1 MLPKRVPI
9 KKTSTKT
16 VEKRRSE
23 TVRRQN
29 LNRRREVERRRKM
42 TQINAALNRL
52 SKKFR
57 RVNIPRNTFNVGTVT
72 SGNDRYLSVRLSRK
86 TIKELQNVYK
96 KTWEQRVEYGGSIPF
111 TLSNT
116 RNYVRFGTP
125 TVSTNQKLTSVTPT
139 QEDMTQ
145 YIVYHT
151 HPVPEQNR
159 TLFTYPSGTD
169 FRTYISYYP
178 TIQANIILENQGYYI
193 IDLIETN
200 MNKPN
205 PDEVVAEF
213 NRFLS
218 SREFQRV
225 SVNWSNLEYFQ
236 TTPDQWKRAV
246 NGYIDPI
253 MRRKFG
259 ISIKYY
265 TWDQLGE
272 ITLLDKNVI
281 MNVG

>member
-236 TTPDQWKRAV
+236 TTPTQWKRAV
-246 NGYIDPI
+246 NNYIDPI

-281 MNVG
+281 MNIG

>member
-1 MLPKRVPI
+1 MVSI

-16 VEKRRSE
+16 LEKRKNE
-23 TVRRQN
+23 TAQRQA

-96 KTWEQRVEYGGSIPF
+96 KTWEQRVEYAGSIPF
-111 TLSNT
+111 TLTNT

-125 TVSTNQKLTSVTPT
+125 TARTNQQLASVTPT
-139 QEDMTQ
+139 QEEMTQ

-151 HPVPEQNR
+151 HPVPENNKP
-159 TLFTYPSGTD
+159 LFTYPSEAD
-169 FRTYISYYP
+169 FRTYINYYP
-178 TIQANIILENQGYYI
+178 SMQANLILENQGYYI

-205 PDEVVAEF
+205 PDDVVTEF
-213 NRFLS
+213 NNFVR

-225 SVNWSNLEYFQ
+225 SVNWSNLAYIQ
-236 TTPDQWKRAV
+236 TTADQWKRAV

-265 TWDQLGE
+265 TWDELGE

-281 MNVG
+281 MNIG

>member
-1 MLPKRVPI
+1 MVSI

-16 VEKRRSE
+16 VEKRKSE
-23 TVRRQN
+23 TVRRQA
-29 LNRRREVERRRKM
+29 LNRRREMERRRKM
-42 TQINAALNRL
+42 TQIDAALNRL

-86 TIKELQNVYK
+86 TIKELQTVYK
-96 KTWEQRVEYGGSIPF
+96 KTWEQRIEYGGSIPF

-125 TVSTNQKLTSVTPT
+125 TVSTNQQLTSVTPT

-151 HPVPEQNR
+151 HPVPENNKP
-159 TLFTYPSGTD
+159 LFTYPSETD

-178 TIQANIILENQGYYI
+178 TIQANLILEYQGYYI
-193 IDLIETN
+193 IDLLETN

-236 TTPDQWKRAV
+236 TTPDRWKRAV
-246 NGYIDPI
+246 NGYMDPI
-253 MRRKFG
+253 MRKKFG

-265 TWDQLGE
+265 TWDELGE

>member
-1 MLPKRVPI
+1 MVSI

-16 VEKRRSE
+16 LEKRKNE
-23 TVRRQN
+23 TAQRQA

-42 TQINAALNRL
+42 TQINAVLNRL

-86 TIKELQNVYK
+86 TINELRNVYK
-96 KTWEQRVEYGGSIPF
+96 KTWEQRVEYAGSIPF
-111 TLSNT
+111 TLTNT

-125 TVSTNQKLTSVTPT
+125 TARTNQQLASVTPT
-139 QEDMTQ
+139 QEEMTQ

-151 HPVPEQNR
+151 HPVPENNKP
-159 TLFTYPSGTD
+159 LFTYPSEAD
-169 FRTYISYYP
+169 FRTYINYYP
-178 TIQANIILENQGYYI
+178 SMQANLILENQGYYI

-205 PDEVVAEF
+205 PDDVVTEF
-213 NRFLS
+213 NNFVR

-225 SVNWSNLEYFQ
+225 SVNWSNLAYIQ
-236 TTPDQWKRAV
+236 TTADQWKRAV

-265 TWDQLGE
+265 TWDELGE

-281 MNVG
+281 MNIG

>member
-1 MLPKRVPI
+1 MVSI
-9 KKTSTKT
+9 KKTSTNT

-23 TVRRQN
+23 AVRRQN

-57 RVNIPRNTFNVGTVT
+57 RVNIPRNAFNVGTVT

-96 KTWEQRVEYGGSIPF
+96 KTWEQRVEYAGSIPF
-111 TLSNT
+111 TLMNT

-125 TVSTNQKLTSVTPT
+125 TARTNQQLASVTPT
-139 QEDMTQ
+139 QEEMTQ

-151 HPVPEQNR
+151 HPVPENNKP
-159 TLFTYPSGTD
+159 LFTYPSEAD
-169 FRTYISYYP
+169 FRTYINYYP
-178 TIQANIILENQGYYI
+178 SMQANLILENQGYYI

-205 PDEVVAEF
+205 PDDVVTEF
-213 NRFLS
+213 NNFVR

-225 SVNWSNLEYFQ
+225 SVNWSNLAYIQ
-236 TTPDQWKRAV
+236 TTADQWKRAV

-265 TWDQLGE
+265 TWDELGE

>member
-1 MLPKRVPI
+1 VPI

-125 TVSTNQKLTSVTPT
+125 TVSTNQQLTSVTPT

-151 HPVPEQNR
+151 HPVPENNKP
-159 TLFTYPSGTD
+159 LFTYPSETD

-178 TIQANIILENQGYYI
+178 TIQANLILEYQGYYI
-193 IDLIETN
+193 IDLLETN

-236 TTPDQWKRAV
+236 TTPDRWKRAV
-246 NGYIDPI
+246 NGYMDPI
-253 MRRKFG
+253 MRKKFG

-265 TWDQLGE
+265 TWDELGE

-281 MNVG
+281 MNIG

>member
-1 MLPKRVPI
+1 MVSI

-16 VEKRRSE
+16 VEKRRAE

-86 TIKELQNVYK
+86 TIKELQDIYK

-116 RNYVRFGTP
+116 RNYVRFSTP
-125 TVSTNQKLTSVTPT
+125 TVSTNQQLASVTPT

-178 TIQANIILENQGYYI
+178 TIQANLILEYQGYYI

-236 TTPDQWKRAV
+236 TTPTQWKRAV
-246 NGYIDPI
+246 NNYIDPI

-259 ISIKYY
+259 ISVKYY

-281 MNVG
+281 MNIG

>member
-23 TVRRQN
+23 TVRRQA

-86 TIKELQNVYK
+86 TIKELQDIYK

-116 RNYVRFGTP
+116 RNYVRFSTP
-125 TVSTNQKLTSVTPT
+125 TVSTNQQLASVTPT

-236 TTPDQWKRAV
+236 TTPTQWKRAV
-246 NGYIDPI
+246 NNYIDPI

-259 ISIKYY
+259 ISVKYY

-281 MNVG
+281 MNIG

>member
-1 MLPKRVPI
+1 MVSV

-86 TIKELQNVYK
+86 TIKELQDIYK

-116 RNYVRFGTP
+116 RNYVRFSTP
-125 TVSTNQKLTSVTPT
+125 TVSTNQQLASVTPT

-236 TTPDQWKRAV
+236 TTPDRWKRAV
-246 NGYIDPI
+246 NGYMDPI
-253 MRRKFG
+253 MRKKFG

-265 TWDQLGE
+265 TWDELGE

-281 MNVG
+281 MNIG

>member
-1 MLPKRVPI
+1 MLSKRTPI
-9 KKTSTKT
+9 KRINTKT
-16 VEKRRSE
+16 VEKRRVD
-23 TVRRQN
+23 TARRQA
-29 LNRRREVERRRKM
+29 LNRRREMERRRKM

-86 TIKELQNVYK
+86 TIKELQDIYK

-116 RNYVRFGTP
+116 RNYVRFSTP
-125 TVSTNQKLTSVTPT
+125 TVSTNQQLASVTPT

-178 TIQANIILENQGYYI
+178 TIQANLILEYQGYYI

-236 TTPDQWKRAV
+236 TTPTQWKRAV
-246 NGYIDPI
+246 NNYIDPI

-259 ISIKYY
+259 ISVKYY

>member
-1 MLPKRVPI
+1 MVSI
-9 KKTSTKT
+9 KKTSTKML
-16 VEKRRSE
+16 EKRKNE
-23 TVRRQN
+23 TAQRQA

-57 RVNIPRNTFNVGTVT
+57 RVNIPRNAFNVGTVT

-96 KTWEQRVEYGGSIPF
+96 KTWEQRVEYAGSIPF
-111 TLSNT
+111 TLTNT

-125 TVSTNQKLTSVTPT
+125 TARTNQQLASVTPT
-139 QEDMTQ
+139 QEEMTQ

-151 HPVPEQNR
+151 HPVPENNKP
-159 TLFTYPSGTD
+159 LFTYPSEAD
-169 FRTYISYYP
+169 FRTYINYYP
-178 TIQANIILENQGYYI
+178 SMQANLILENQGYYI

-205 PDEVVAEF
+205 PDDVVTEF
-213 NRFLS
+213 NNFVR

-225 SVNWSNLEYFQ
+225 SVNWSNLAYIQ
-236 TTPDQWKRAV
+236 TTADQWKRAV

-265 TWDQLGE
+265 TWDELGE

-281 MNVG
+281 MNIG

>member
-1 MLPKRVPI
+1 M
-9 KKTSTKT
+9 
-16 VEKRRSE
+16 
-23 TVRRQN
+23 VRRQA

-57 RVNIPRNTFNVGTVT
+57 RVNIPKNTFNVGTVT

-125 TVSTNQKLTSVTPT
+125 TASTNQQLASVTPT
-139 QEDMTQ
+139 KEDMTQ

-151 HPVPEQNR
+151 HPVPEQNAP
-159 TLFTYPSGTD
+159 LFTYPSETD

-205 PDEVVAEF
+205 PDEVVTEF
-213 NRFLS
+213 NRFLT
-218 SREFQRV
+218 SREFRRV
-225 SVNWSNLEYFQ
+225 SVNWSNLVYIQ
-236 TTPDQWKRAV
+236 TTPGQWKKAV

-253 MRRKFG
+253 MRKKFG

-265 TWDQLGE
+265 TWDELGE

>member
-1 MLPKRVPI
+1 
-9 KKTSTKT
+9 
-16 VEKRRSE
+16 
-23 TVRRQN
+23 
-29 LNRRREVERRRKM
+29 M

-125 TVSTNQKLTSVTPT
+125 TVSTNQQLASVTPT

-151 HPVPEQNR
+151 HPVPEQNKA
-159 TLFTYPSGTD
+159 LFTYPSGTD

-178 TIQANIILENQGYYI
+178 SIQANIILENQGYYI

-213 NRFLS
+213 NRFLT
-218 SREFQRV
+218 SRELRRV
-225 SVNWSNLEYFQ
+225 SVNWSNLVYIQ
-236 TTPDQWKRAV
+236 TTADQWKRTV
-246 NGYIDPI
+246 NGYVDPI
-253 MRRKFG
+253 MRKKFG

>member
-1 MLPKRVPI
+1 MVSI

-16 VEKRRSE
+16 VEKRKSE
-23 TVRRQN
+23 TVRRQA
-29 LNRRREVERRRKM
+29 LNRRREMERRRKM
-42 TQINAALNRL
+42 AQINAVLNRL

-57 RVNIPRNTFNVGTVT
+57 RVNIPRNAFNLGTVT
-72 SGNDRYLSVRLSRK
+72 ASDGNVLSVRLSRE
-86 TIKELQNVYK
+86 TIKELQDIYK

-116 RNYVRFGTP
+116 RNYVRFSTP
-125 TVSTNQKLTSVTPT
+125 TVSTNQQLASVTPT

-236 TTPDQWKRAV
+236 TTPTQWKRAV
-246 NGYIDPI
+246 NNYIDPI

-259 ISIKYY
+259 ISVKYY

-281 MNVG
+281 MNIG

>member
-1 MLPKRVPI
+1 MVSV

-86 TIKELQNVYK
+86 TINELKDVYK

-116 RNYVRFGTP
+116 RNYVRFSTP
-125 TVSTNQKLTSVTPT
+125 TVSTNQQLASVTPT

>member
-1 MLPKRVPI
+1 MVSI
-9 KKTSTKT
+9 KKTSTNT

-23 TVRRQN
+23 AVRRQN

-57 RVNIPRNTFNVGTVT
+57 RVNIPRNAFNVGTVT

-96 KTWEQRVEYGGSIPF
+96 KTWEQRVEYAGSIPF
-111 TLSNT
+111 TLMNT

-125 TVSTNQKLTSVTPT
+125 TARTNQQLASVTPT
-139 QEDMTQ
+139 QEEMTQ

-151 HPVPEQNR
+151 HPVPENNKP
-159 TLFTYPSGTD
+159 LFTYPSEAD
-169 FRTYISYYP
+169 FRTYINYYP
-178 TIQANIILENQGYYI
+178 SMQANLILENQGYYI

-205 PDEVVAEF
+205 PDDVVTEF
-213 NRFLS
+213 NNFVR

-225 SVNWSNLEYFQ
+225 SVNWSNLAYIQ
-236 TTPDQWKRAV
+236 TTADQWKRAV

-265 TWDQLGE
+265 TWDELGE

-281 MNVG
+281 MNIG

>member
-1 MLPKRVPI
+1 MVSI

-16 VEKRRSE
+16 VEKRKDE
-23 TVRRQN
+23 IVRRQA
-29 LNRRREVERRRKM
+29 LNRRRVVERRRKM

-57 RVNIPRNTFNVGTVT
+57 RVNIPKNTFNVGTVT

-125 TVSTNQKLTSVTPT
+125 TASTNQQLASVTPT
-139 QEDMTQ
+139 KEDMTQ

-151 HPVPEQNR
+151 HPVPEQNAP
-159 TLFTYPSGTD
+159 LFTYPSETD

-205 PDEVVAEF
+205 PDEVVTEF
-213 NRFLS
+213 NRFLRS
-218 SREFQRV
+218 GEFRRV
-225 SVNWSNLEYFQ
+225 SVNWSNLVYIQ
-236 TTPDQWKRAV
+236 TTPGQWKKAV

-253 MRRKFG
+253 MRKKFG

-265 TWDQLGE
+265 TWDELGE

>member
-1 MLPKRVPI
+1 MLPKRESI

-23 TVRRQN
+23 TVRRQA
-29 LNRRREVERRRKM
+29 LNRRREVERRRKL

-52 SKKFR
+52 SKKFK
-57 RVNIPRNTFNVGTVT
+57 RVNIPRNAFNVGTVT

-125 TVSTNQKLTSVTPT
+125 TVSTNQQLASVTPT

-151 HPVPEQNR
+151 HPVPNQNR
-159 TLFTYPSGTD
+159 ALFTYPSATD
-169 FRTYISYYP
+169 FKTYISYYP
-178 TIQANIILENQGYYI
+178 AIQANIILENQGYYI

-205 PDEVVAEF
+205 PDEVVEEF
-213 NRFLS
+213 NRFLT
-218 SREFQRV
+218 SRELRRV
-225 SVNWSNLEYFQ
+225 SVNWSNLVYIQ
-236 TTPDQWKRAV
+236 TTADQWKRTV
-246 NGYIDPI
+246 NGYVDPI
-253 MRRKFG
+253 MRKKFG

-265 TWDQLGE
+265 TWDELGE

-281 MNVG
+281 MNVS

>member
-1 MLPKRVPI
+1 MVSV
-9 KKTSTKT
+9 KKTSTQT
-16 VEKRRSE
+16 TEKRRAE
-23 TVRRQN
+23 AVRRQA

-42 TQINAALNRL
+42 AQINAVLNRL

-86 TIKELQNVYK
+86 TIKELQDIYK

-116 RNYVRFGTP
+116 RNYVRFSTP
-125 TVSTNQKLTSVTPT
+125 TVSTNQQLASVTPT

-205 PDEVVAEF
+205 PDEVVTEF

-236 TTPDQWKRAV
+236 TTPTQWKRAV
-246 NGYIDPI
+246 NNYIDPI

-281 MNVG
+281 MNIG

>member
-16 VEKRRSE
+16 TEKRKAE
-23 TVRRQN
+23 TVRRQA
-29 LNRRREVERRRKM
+29 LNRRRDVERRRKM
-42 TQINAALNRL
+42 SQINAALNRL

-86 TIKELQNVYK
+86 TINELQNVYK

-125 TVSTNQKLTSVTPT
+125 TESTNQQLASVTPT

-151 HPVPEQNR
+151 HPVPEQNAP
-159 TLFTYPSGTD
+159 LFTYPSGTD

-178 TIQANIILENQGYYI
+178 SIQANIILENQGYYI

-213 NRFLS
+213 NRFMT
-218 SREFQRV
+218 SREFRRV
-225 SVNWSNLEYFQ
+225 SVNWSNLVYIQ
-236 TTPDQWKRAV
+236 PAANQWKRTV
-246 NGYIDPI
+246 NRYIDPI
-253 MRRKFG
+253 MRKKFG

-265 TWDQLGE
+265 TWDELGE

>member
-1 MLPKRVPI
+1 MVSV

-125 TVSTNQKLTSVTPT
+125 TVSTNQQLTSVTPT

-151 HPVPEQNR
+151 HPVPENNKP
-159 TLFTYPSGTD
+159 LFTYPSETD

-178 TIQANIILENQGYYI
+178 TIQANLILEYQGYYI
-193 IDLIETN
+193 IDLLETN

-236 TTPDQWKRAV
+236 TTPDRWKRAV
-246 NGYIDPI
+246 NGYMDPI
-253 MRRKFG
+253 MRKKFG

-265 TWDQLGE
+265 TWDELGE

-281 MNVG
+281 MNIG

>member
-1 MLPKRVPI
+1 M
-9 KKTSTKT
+9 
-16 VEKRRSE
+16 
-23 TVRRQN
+23 
-29 LNRRREVERRRKM
+29 ERRRKM
-42 TQINAALNRL
+42 TQIDAALNRL

-86 TIKELQNVYK
+86 TIKELQDIYK
-96 KTWEQRVEYGGSIPF
+96 KTWEQRIEYGGSIPF

-125 TVSTNQKLTSVTPT
+125 TVSTNQQLTSVTPT

-151 HPVPEQNR
+151 HPVPENNKP
-159 TLFTYPSGTD
+159 LFTYPSETD

-178 TIQANIILENQGYYI
+178 TIQANLILEYQGYYI

-236 TTPDQWKRAV
+236 TTPTQWKRAV
-246 NGYIDPI
+246 NNYIDPI

-259 ISIKYY
+259 ISVKYY

-281 MNVG
+281 MNIG